1 MQLGLRGVTSFING
15 TDVVDIQD
23 VSEFVH
29 TQGMLA
35 MGKVKKAKG
44 KGAKGADDA
53 LSELMVAREV
63 RVSECVRRGHCS
75 SHLMLESVHPREQAS
90 DSSHGARRV

>member
-1 MQLGLRGVTSFING
+1 MQLGLRGVTTFING

-35 MGKVKKAKG
+35 LGKVKKAKG
-44 KGAKGADDA
+44 KGAKGAEDP
-53 LSELMVAREV
+53 LSLLMVAREV
-63 RVSECVRRGHCS
+63 RVPACVLGG
-75 SHLMLESVHPREQAS
+75 VFTAS
-90 DSSHGARRV
+90 F

>member
-35 MGKVKKAKG
+35 IGNVKKAKG
-44 KGAKGADDA
+44 KGAKGADDT

-63 RVSECVRRGHCS
+63 RLLGMRAS
-75 SHLMLESVHPREQAS
+75 SIVLNN
-90 DSSHGARRV
+90 